1 MGFFDFSINDVATIV
16 KDRREWRVAI
26 AFCAALRYYICGG
39 NMKRGLL
46 AVNAFLNTEKFLSV
60 YRFLQQAAE
69 KRGIALDI
77 VRTDEFCTPF
87 DELPHGVVDA
97 DFVIFWDKDV
107 HAARRLERAGMKV
120 FNSARTIE
128 ICDSKILTAMC
139 LDGKA
144 DMPTTVFA
152 PKTFDTVG
160 YSDRRFVERAAE
172 ALGLP
177 MVVKEACGSFGWEV
191 WLARSLEEANAVID
205 KIGAREFLMQK
216 FVAESAGQD
225 VRVNIVGGKVVSAMY
240 RYNDRDFRSNITLG
254 GKMKPYELS
263 DEQRRAALAA
273 SEAVGADFCG
283 VDLLFGG
290 AGPLVCEVNSN
301 PNFKSSLDCTGVN
314 MADKIVEY
322 IEERI

>member
-1 MGFFDFSINDVATIV
+1 
-16 KDRREWRVAI
+16 
-26 AFCAALRYYICGG
+26 
-39 NMKRGLL
+39 MKRGLL

-69 KRGIALDI
+69 RRGIALDI

-144 DMPTTVFA
+144 EMPTTVFA

-160 YSDRRFVERAAE
+160 YSDRRFVERAAQ

-191 WLARSLEEANAVID
+191 WLARSLEEAGRVC
-205 KIGAREFLMQK
+205 
-216 FVAESAGQD
+216 D
-225 VRVNIVGGKVVSAMY
+225 V
-240 RYNDRDFRSNITLG
+240 
-254 GKMKPYELS
+254 
-263 DEQRRAALAA
+263 
-273 SEAVGADFCG
+273 
-283 VDLLFGG
+283 
-290 AGPLVCEVNSN
+290 
-301 PNFKSSLDCTGVN
+301 SL
-314 MADKIVEY
+314 
-322 IEERI
+322 